1 MTDRA
6 VRHSRRGL
14 IIPFLIFGLA
24 LAVWSGWWLYLS
36 DQVRTRLDAQ
46 VAALRSDGWVITHDG
61 TDISGYPF
69 RVRVALP
76 QADILAPS
84 GHGIAAPQLV
94 AEANAWNPDHWVMI
108 ASDGL
113 TLTRAAKG
121 RVKIGSDG
129 VRLSI
134 SDLRARFPDLRVEM
148 IRPTFTPL
156 PGAEPFPIASAR
168 HIQLET
174 RPAQAPSAG
183 DDDVDVLFRLVEAK
197 GRPGGPVEGAT
208 QQGELS
214 LDLETTII
222 GASHLRAIDGRGVFA
237 AFTDA
242 GGRFAPVRGE
252 IRAGDSRARLSS
264 ETLSADVNGRLT
276 GTLAVVAEQPM
287 QAIAGLAGSQ
297 TGAVNRPAAA
307 GAAVAAGAEQATQGE
322 EPVELT
328 IDFRDGRTWLG
339 PFALAPA
346 PKLF

>member
-1 MTDRA
+1 MTDRT

-14 IIPFLIFGLA
+14 IVPFVIVGVL
-24 LAVWSGWWLYLS
+24 LAVWSGWWFYLA
-36 DQVRTRLDAQ
+36 DQVRTRLDVQ
-46 VAALRSDGWVITHDG
+46 VVTLRADGWTITHDD
-61 TDISGYPF
+61 TDIGGYPF

-84 GHGIAAPQLV
+84 GHGIAASELV
-94 AEANAWNPDHWVMI
+94 AEANAWNPDHWVVI
-108 ASDGL
+108 APDGL
-113 TLTRAAKG
+113 TLTRADKG
-121 RVKIGSDG
+121 RVAIGGDG
-129 VRLSI
+129 LRLSI
-134 SDLRARFPDLRVEM
+134 SHLRDRFPDLRVEM
-148 IRPTFTPL
+148 IRPTFTPQA
-156 PGAEPFPIASAR
+156 GAKPFPIASAR

-174 RPAQAPSAG
+174 RPVQTPAAG
-183 DDDVDVLFRLVEAK
+183 TDAVDVLFRLVEAK

-208 QQGELS
+208 RQGELS
-214 LDLETTII
+214 LDLETTIV

-252 IRAGDSRARLSS
+252 IRAGDSLARLSS
-264 ETLSADVNGRLT
+264 ETLSADANGRLT
-276 GTLAVVAEQPM
+276 GSLSVVAEQPM
-287 QAIAGLAGSQ
+287 QAIAGLAGSE

-322 EPVELT
+322 KPVELT
-328 IDFRDGRTWLG
+328 IQFRDGRTWLG